1 MPALP
6 PVSDALK
13 RAFDPAQ
20 FAEAA
25 AEASEAL
32 AGHLERAQQRHA
44 PSSYPAPS
52 PEQERAHWQN
62 EASWTTGRKGM
73 HDQVIARSNHLH
85 DPRYMGHQVA
95 AVLPEAATTGMVT
108 DMLNNGQAI
117 YEMGPSNATQEDL
130 LMSEIGEQLGLPSGC
145 GGVLCH
151 PSSPSSNRGA
161 TSRDG

>member
-13 RAFDPAQ
+13 RAFDPAR

-32 AGHLERAQQRHA
+32 VRPLGTRAAKARA
-44 PSSYPAPS
+44 FLLPAPS

-73 HDQVIARSNHLH
+73 HNQVIARSNHLH
-85 DPRYMGHQVA
+85 DPRYMGHQVS

-117 YEMGPSNATQEDL
+117 YEMGPSNAAQEDL
-130 LMSEIGEQLGLPSGC
+130 LMSEIGEQLGLPQDAVACCVTGER
-145 GGVLCH
+145 LAIWW
-151 PSSPSSNRGA
+151 R
-161 TSRDG
+161 